1 MTDELGS
8 LFLKPCVGAG
18 GSWHDT
24 EVVGDRDDDQIV
36 CGFEELAHLCLSL
49 VAPRYGP
56 TGMVQTSYYYVTSVL
71 LLK

>member
-1 MTDELGS
+1 MRPWRLVLSASGDGAVTDDLGS

-49 VAPRYGP
+49 VAP
-56 TGMVQTSYYYVTSVL
+56 
-71 LLK
+71 